1 VTRTDGVPE
10 PRAPGADSGEEPRP
24 GGHGDGGGGSVSLE
38 RGGGGRRG
46 RRMCESKWTGGAGRR
61 RRHPAVCEGK
71 RGVSA
76 NAAGILQDSI

>member
-24 GGHGDGGGGSVSLE
+24 GGHGDGGGGLVSPE

-46 RRMCESKWTGGAGRR
+46 EEEDVRTNEMDWWRW
-61 RRHPAVCEGK
+61 
-71 RGVSA
+71 
-76 NAAGILQDSI
+76 